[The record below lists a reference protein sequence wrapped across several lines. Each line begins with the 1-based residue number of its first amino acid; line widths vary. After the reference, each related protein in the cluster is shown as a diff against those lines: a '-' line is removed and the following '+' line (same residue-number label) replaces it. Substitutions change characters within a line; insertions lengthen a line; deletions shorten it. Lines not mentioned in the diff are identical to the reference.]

1 MIDIVNIDI
10 HLKFLISTDESLI
23 INNILVILYH
33 LLIIIKTKSTE
44 QLCRLP
50 MLRSLITISLRLT
63 LTLIKTLMWNVTSDL
78 LYIR

>member
-1 MIDIVNIDI
+1 MLMIDIVTIDI

-23 INNILVILYH
+23 INNKLVILYH
-33 LLIIIKTKSTE
+33 LLIIIKTKNTE

-63 LTLIKTLMWNVTSDL
+63 LTLIMWNVTSDL

>member
-1 MIDIVNIDI
+1 MIDIVTIDI

-33 LLIIIKTKSTE
+33 LLIIIKTKNTE
-44 QLCRLP
+44 QLCGLP

-63 LTLIKTLMWNVTSDL
+63 LTLIKTLM
-78 LYIR
+78 

>member
-1 MIDIVNIDI
+1 MIDIVTIDI

-63 LTLIKTLMWNVTSDL
+63 LTLIKTLM
-78 LYIR
+78 